1 MQANITLGADKD
13 MDTGPNDGASEPSL
27 KPSSLSTTRQRGRF
41 GAVPPQFL
49 PMLLLA
55 LTTGPAHAAAV
66 AEGDQSIAHDSY
78 QTKAP
83 PNEALGSP
91 DYKALVMPDEEK
103 DSFESAFDDEEND
116 SFESAFDDQSTFQL
130 TGSAMNRREL
140 GKHHK
145 KHHKKSCE
153 AGTSGGSGKDPCAK
167 CAAGKFSGR
176 GATSCKSCDAG
187 TYSGESASACTDCD
201 AGKTAEKLKQSSLF
215 SLVATP
221 VPRARTAEKA
231 RVLAPLVRW
240 ARPAEK
246 ARLLAPLVGRART
259 AENARLLAPIVR
271 MASTAE
277 HARLLGRF
285 HVPLDGLL
293 MPLRIISLHRLVCAL
308 DGLVCPDLRGRR
320 HIRHLVTVYLCEGES
335 TPQPQP
341 GTARCVSS
349 ISVLLLMAKVTALLS
364 SLVSERRL

>member
-1 MQANITLGADKD
+1 MQANTALGVRADKD
-13 MDTGPNDGASEPSL
+13 MDTGLVDSTSELSL
-27 KPSSLSTTRQRGRF
+27 KTSSLSTTRQRIRF

-187 TYSGESASACTDCD
+187 TYSGESASSCTPCEV
-201 AGKTAEKLKQSSLF
+201 GTSS
-215 SLVATP
+215 
-221 VPRARTAEKA
+221 
-231 RVLAPLVRW
+231 
-240 ARPAEK
+240 
-246 ARLLAPLVGRART
+246 
-259 AENARLLAPIVR
+259 
-271 MASTAE
+271 
-277 HARLLGRF
+277 
-285 HVPLDGLL
+285 
-293 MPLRIISLHRLVCAL
+293 
-308 DGLVCPDLRGRR
+308 
-320 HIRHLVTVYLCEGES
+320 GES
-335 TPQPQP
+335 ATSCTPCGA
-341 GTARCVSS
+341 GTYSGERAPSCTNCEDGKYSGARATSWP
-349 ISVLLLMAKVTALLS
+349 LS
-364 SLVSERRL
+364 CIP

>member
-1 MQANITLGADKD
+1 
-13 MDTGPNDGASEPSL
+13 
-27 KPSSLSTTRQRGRF
+27 
-41 GAVPPQFL
+41 
-49 PMLLLA
+49 
-55 LTTGPAHAAAV
+55 
-66 AEGDQSIAHDSY
+66 
-78 QTKAP
+78 
-83 PNEALGSP
+83 
-91 DYKALVMPDEEK
+91 MPDEEK

-167 CAAGKFSGR
+167 CAAGKFSDR

-187 TYSGESASACTDCD
+187 TYS
-201 AGKTAEKLKQSSLF
+201 
-215 SLVATP
+215 
-221 VPRARTAEKA
+221 EKA